1 MMGFKLRGL
10 NYGLTDQA
18 ITSGSNFFCAL
29 LLVKILGLTEF
40 GIFSTLWIILL
51 FISTINVN
59 TVISPMMAIF
69 PGHQEKQK
77 YNGSLLIFQLSFSL
91 TAFLLSFIVA
101 IIYLK
106 SVGAFSLIKTALLF
120 SICVFLHHFQEYFRK
135 HFFATKRFSSA
146 IIIDSLTYL
155 IRLFLIVSLVGLKI
169 NMDLSYVF
177 LIYSSTSF
185 LGVFYGISKYKFKTE
200 KEFIK
205 KDFHAHLI
213 ISKWL
218 APSGILK
225 WSSINVFTFSSSI
238 ILGPTSI
245 GIIKLSQ
252 NIASSYNLFLLGL
265 ENIIPLEAAVAYSK
279 GGLNSLVTY
288 LKKTIIY
295 GLVFTILFAVLLVGF
310 SNYLFETI
318 YGKNFIEYSYILNW
332 FASFLFFM
340 YTCSIINIFLIT
352 ISKTKITFLSYL
364 ITSIFSV
371 IIFYPLIYYFEIR
384 GVLIGMLASY
394 GFLLTVFS
402 NQLKRLP
409 RDIK

>member
-213 ISKWL
+213 
-218 APSGILK
+218 
-225 WSSINVFTFSSSI
+225 
-238 ILGPTSI
+238 
-245 GIIKLSQ
+245 
-252 NIASSYNLFLLGL
+252 
-265 ENIIPLEAAVAYSK
+265 
-279 GGLNSLVTY
+279 
-288 LKKTIIY
+288 
-295 GLVFTILFAVLLVGF
+295 
-310 SNYLFETI
+310 
-318 YGKNFIEYSYILNW
+318 
-332 FASFLFFM
+332 
-340 YTCSIINIFLIT
+340 C
-352 ISKTKITFLSYL
+352 
-364 ITSIFSV
+364 
-371 IIFYPLIYYFEIR
+371 
-384 GVLIGMLASY
+384 
-394 GFLLTVFS
+394 
-402 NQLKRLP
+402 
-409 RDIK
+409 